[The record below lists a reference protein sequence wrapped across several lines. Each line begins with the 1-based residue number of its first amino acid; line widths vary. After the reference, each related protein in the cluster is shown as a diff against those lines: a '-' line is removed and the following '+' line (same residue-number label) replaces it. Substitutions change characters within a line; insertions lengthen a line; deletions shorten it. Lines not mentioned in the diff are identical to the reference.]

1 MHDVII
7 DIGHF
12 GAESGAVAQGYK
24 ECDLTK
30 AIGDK
35 VINILANEYKM
46 NVGVT
51 SGTLAARTDYEN
63 KVGCKAFVSIHCNA
77 GGGTGFESWI
87 YSTGTPCEKLAS
99 SLNTQMEKLGVR
111 NRGIKVNPDFWVL
124 KRTKAPAVIHE
135 VGFIDSNDITYLT
148 TRQNE
153 IARHISTGIANFLG
167 KSPEISSPSTHKVIT
182 IEKGIKTIEI
192 RLQ

>member
-7 DIGHF
+7 DIGHY

-35 VINILANEYKM
+35 VINILRNEYKL

-51 SGTLAARTDYEN
+51 TGSLTARTDYEN
-63 KVGCKAFVSIHCNA
+63 KNGCKAFVSIHCNA

-87 YSTGTPCEKLAS
+87 YSTPSECEKLAS
-99 SLNTQMEKLGVR
+99 SINTQMTKLGVR
-111 NRGIKVNPDFWVL
+111 NRGIKVNPEFWVL
-124 KRTKAPAVIHE
+124 KGTKAPAVIFE
-135 VGFIDSNDITYLT
+135 CGFMDSNDITYLT

-167 KSPEISSPSTHKVIT
+167 KSPESNPPSTHKVIT